1 MKGIIRLFSNIQC
14 NNNNH
19 SGLEATYL
27 SNKYNLF
34 YIGKKNR
41 NNKHIENFLDIDEID
56 LKNFDKIFL
65 QLSQPNFFG
74 GVLSEDTLS
83 KIKKISLYKKKIGIL
98 CNDPRIKPVNA
109 AKVINERFN
118 LLTQEHINGFE
129 NLLTN
134 ATYLFPGKN
143 LNKFF
148 NDTKYNNFIYF
159 DYFKQIFKNKIQEP
173 KYTQQEKKYNIVYYG
188 DKRGSYREKQLR
200 KYMPNN
206 LNNLLIGYKTNKIES
221 TFIKKL
227 KHKDLLNK
235 LNECKVSLILADE
248 EHEDN
253 VVTFRFYET
262 LASNCLAAIPIE
274 YDPNKDLIQD
284 KTLKDILYVTN
295 KEDVLNLSKMYSK
308 ELIEKQHKEYLK
320 HVAI

>member
-98 CNDPRIKPVNA
+98 CNDPRIKPINA

-118 LLTQEHINGFE
+118 LLTQEHVNGFE

-235 LNECKVSLILADE
+235 LNECKVSLILADQ